1 MSFLSSLFGGS
12 RDRFHILVVC
22 KANVTR
28 SPYIE
33 GLLRNRIQ
41 ERFEEVADEIGVS
54 SAGVDAVNGY
64 GPDSVMRVL
73 ALDHGV
79 NVNGH
84 RSRPMSAKLARQADV
99 ILTLEEEFAERIQ
112 NRFRDAEGKT
122 FALPKFGRVPD
133 GPESGD
139 VADPTGKEAMDYE
152 AFVEQ
157 ADEEVD
163 RILEVLEGDLLD
175 VKTNLVLIGMPGAGK
190 SSIGKALSE
199 KLDAP
204 FLDTDESIAERAG
217 TSLQEIVDTQGYE
230 RLRALEED
238 VLLDLEVSDTII
250 ATGGSAVYSE
260 EAMKH
265 LRRNGRIV
273 YLRVPYELMQERIGD
288 GAGRGLARP
297 ADQSLH
303 HLYEEREPLYR
314 RWAEWTLPVDSRS
327 VAQLATQLRTWWR

>member
-1 MSFLSSLFGGS
+1 MSFFSSLFGRS
-12 RDRFHILVVC
+12 QDRFHILVVC

-33 GLLRNRIQ
+33 NLLRKRIQ
-41 ERFEEVADEIGVS
+41 ERFEEVADEVGVS
-54 SAGVDAVNGY
+54 SAGVDAVEGY
-64 GPDSVMRVL
+64 GPDSIMRVL
-73 ALDHGV
+73 AQDHGV
-79 NVNGH
+79 NLNGH

-122 FALPKFGRVPD
+122 FALPKFGRIPD

-139 VADPTGKEAMDYE
+139 VADPTGKEALDYE
-152 AFVEQ
+152 AFVTQ

-190 SSIGKALSE
+190 STIGKDLAE

-204 FLDTDESIAERAG
+204 FLDIDEAIAERAG
-217 TSLQEIVDTQGYE
+217 CSLQEVVDTQGYE
-230 RLRALEED
+230 ALRALEED
-238 VLLDLEVSDTII
+238 VLLDLEVSDTLI

-260 EAMKH
+260 EGMKH

-273 YLRVPYELMQERIGD
+273 YLRAPLELIQERVGD

-297 ADQSLH
+297 ATQSLDS
-303 HLYEEREPLYR
+303 LYTEREPLYR
-314 RWAEWTLPVDSRS
+314 RWAEWTLPVENRT
-327 VAQLATQLRTWWR
+327 VAQLAMQLRSWWR